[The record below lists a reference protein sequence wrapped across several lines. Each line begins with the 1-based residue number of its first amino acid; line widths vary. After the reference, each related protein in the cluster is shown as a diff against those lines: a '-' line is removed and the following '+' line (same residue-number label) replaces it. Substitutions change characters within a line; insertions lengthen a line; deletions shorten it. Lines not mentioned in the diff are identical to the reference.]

1 MNSAITERDKRLLYM
16 LLFVVIIFLFGW
28 CLIRPL
34 YKKISDTSRRIEDA
48 SSIRAAN
55 EAKLIGLSSAE
66 AVTAQFSE
74 ELREST
80 KHYYNMMN
88 SSEID
93 RLVTMYILEHGLTA
107 RSLTITMP
115 DEAVSESPY
124 LYSELQTN
132 VSSVSADTD
141 PVSVDT
147 DNDITKTS
155 KDGHYFYDAVLSFLT
170 RQEGS
175 EMVMVSNPTSA
186 YSEALNAV
194 TTSDLSRVYCV
205 KLDIIVEG
213 DEETEQMIIDD
224 LFSNPSLRLTRFNWI
239 PMDPITYLQ
248 EDGTVL
254 IYENDNKLL
263 SFSVNLYMTDINQ

>member
-16 LLFVVIIFLFGW
+16 LLFVVIIFVFGW

-74 ELREST
+74 ELKEST

-155 KDGHYFYDAVLSFLT
+155 KDGHYFGDAVLSFLT

-186 YSEALNAV
+186 YSEALNTV